1 MTDPKLTIVVLRWM
15 NDDTKIFSKIKNF
28 QESTKMTNFH
38 VKLWFLGMTTKQQFL
53 KAVLEQSKSILK
65 ILEKFEFRKVELELF
80 ENFEKSTRKV
90 DFLEMSD
97 FRDFFSKT
105 PFKDWSSLK
114 SGFFNNLLRK
124 SSQNVNIGF

>member
-1 MTDPKLTIVVLRWM
+1 
-15 NDDTKIFSKIKNF
+15 
-28 QESTKMTNFH
+28 MTNFH

-105 PFKDWSSLK
+105 PFKD
-114 SGFFNNLLRK
+114 
-124 SSQNVNIGF
+124 

>member
-1 MTDPKLTIVVLRWM
+1 
-15 NDDTKIFSKIKNF
+15 
-28 QESTKMTNFH
+28 
-38 VKLWFLGMTTKQQFL
+38 MTTKQQFL

-65 ILEKFEFRKVELELF
+65 ILEKSSW
-80 ENFEKSTRKV
+80 NF

>member
-1 MTDPKLTIVVLRWM
+1 
-15 NDDTKIFSKIKNF
+15 
-28 QESTKMTNFH
+28 MTNFH

-65 ILEKFEFRKVELELF
+65 ILEKSSW
-80 ENFEKSTRKV
+80 NF